1 MSDNII
7 NNTESQYI
15 INGRQLSG
23 RLGGVQRY
31 IREILLEL
39 DNISS
44 KDEFSVIVPK
54 KVNDIVFKNLKVIH
68 YGFLQGLLWENICL
82 PLYLIT
88 RRKKCVNLCTVVP
101 FLYPFGIVTIHDV
114 MLKRY
119 PQMKKALKPIPRFL
133 LMLNYCI
140 STKFCS
146 KIITVSET
154 SKKDICEYY
163 HVSSDKLCIISN
175 AWQHMNRVFPDE
187 NVFNRFSFLI
197 KQKFFL
203 ALSANRWQKNFKW
216 IIEVAKRNPDC
227 QFAIVGEGDNLQK
240 VQNNSADNVHFLGYL
255 SDEEIKALYSNCK
268 AFLFPSLCEGFGIP
282 PLEAMA
288 CGAKVIVSNT
298 SCLPEIFGKSAYYI
312 DPYNYDVNLNSI
324 INSPV
329 AEASE
334 TLNRYSWLSSAKKL
348 AELLNSS
355 F

>member
-1 MSDNII
+1 MIDSII
-7 NNTESQYI
+7 NKTESKYI

-54 KVNDIVFKNLKVIH
+54 NVNNVAYKNLKVIR
-68 YGFLQGLLWENICL
+68 YGFLNGLLWENICL
-82 PLYLIT
+82 PWYLIT

-101 FLYPFGIVTIHDV
+101 FFYPFGIGTIHDV
-114 MLKRY
+114 MLKRF

-163 HVSSDKLCIISN
+163 HVSPDKVCIISN

-197 KQKFFL
+197 KQEFFL

-227 QFAIVGEGDNLQK
+227 QFAIVGEGDDLQK
-240 VQNNSADNVHFLGYL
+240 VQNSSADNVHFLGYL

-268 AFLFPSLCEGFGIP
+268 AFLFPSICEGFGIP

-312 DPYNYDVNLNSI
+312 DPFDYDVDFENILSSKVEN
-324 INSPV
+324 PEKV
-329 AEASE
+329 
-334 TLNRYSWLSSAKKL
+334 LNRFKWKDSAEKL
-348 AELLNSS
+348 ALIISS
-355 F
+355 L